1 MKKIRKSKIQDGT
14 KSFIHR
20 ELTWSDLLA
29 PLKFAIYKFY
39 YTKCKSRRHKDGA
52 LKEKKH
58 KRDPSDEYAINSL
71 SRSEVLFYKGLH
83 IFEDDI
89 CVESI
94 LRSIHKLQA
103 AVAAI
108 IEDKKELTHNAK
120 TLYYANQIIYRSS
133 NNEKQMR
140 FSTDFLEYL
149 RFSVAKKITYN
160 HEQGNGEFV
169 IKARRTKIMGA
180 SIT

>member
-1 MKKIRKSKIQDGT
+1 MKDGT

-29 PLKFAIYKFY
+29 PLKFAMYKFY
-39 YTKCKSRRHKDGA
+39 YTTCKKSRRQKDGA
-52 LKEKKH
+52 SQKEKKS
-58 KRDPSDEYAINSL
+58 KRDASDEYAINSL

-133 NNEKQMR
+133 KNEKQMR

-149 RFSVAKKITYN
+149 RFSVAKEI
-160 HEQGNGEFV
+160 
-169 IKARRTKIMGA
+169 
-180 SIT
+180 

>member
-1 MKKIRKSKIQDGT
+1 MKKIRKSKMPDGT

-29 PLKFAIYKFY
+29 PLKFAMYKFY
-39 YTKCKSRRHKDGA
+39 YTTCKKSRRHKDGA
-52 LKEKKH
+52 LQKEKKQ

-94 LRSIHKLQA
+94 LRSIHKL
-103 AVAAI
+103 
-108 IEDKKELTHNAK
+108 
-120 TLYYANQIIYRSS
+120 
-133 NNEKQMR
+133 
-140 FSTDFLEYL
+140 
-149 RFSVAKKITYN
+149 
-160 HEQGNGEFV
+160 
-169 IKARRTKIMGA
+169 
-180 SIT
+180 